1 MQEFFKKQETMLL
14 YIDWNVNPTI
24 FEIGPLSIRWYGLM
38 FAIGFLIGYKL
49 IENMFL
55 REKMDI
61 TTGVLDSLLLYVFA
75 GTVIGAR
82 FGHVVFWEWDYY
94 SQHLI
99 EIPQIWKGGLA
110 SHGAMVILPLILWFF
125 SAKIIK
131 KPALWLLD
139 RIAIAVAMTGGF
151 IRLGNLFNHEIVG
164 KETESAWGFIFRQ
177 CYNCGDVAR
186 HPVQLYESFSYF
198 IIFAIMMFLYWRT
211 DLGKKRGFLFGFFL
225 TTIFGMRFLLEYFKR
240 HFIGVET
247 NLMETYGMNLGQI
260 LSIPAVLLGIY
271 LMLTARKRLMDLPY

>member
-1 MQEFFKKQETMLL
+1 MLL
-14 YIDWNVNPTI
+14 YIDWTVNPTI

-49 IENMFL
+49 VENMFI
-55 REKMDI
+55 REKIDI
-61 TTGVLDSLLLYVFA
+61 TTGVLDSLLLYIFA

-110 SHGAMVILPLILWFF
+110 SHGAMVILPLILWFY
-125 SAKIIK
+125 AVKIIK

-139 RIAIAVAMTGGF
+139 RIAITVAMTGGF

-164 KETESAWGFIFRQ
+164 KVTDVSWAFMFHLS
-177 CYNCGDVAR
+177 GDNPVVPR

-198 IIFAIMMFLYWRT
+198 IIFAVMMFFYWKT

-225 TTIFGMRFLLEYFKR
+225 TTVFGMRFIWEFFKE
-240 HFIGVET
+240 HFI
-247 NLMETYGMNLGQI
+247 NLEMDLMSAYGMNLGQI
-260 LSIPAVLLGIY
+260 LSIPAVLFGVF
-271 LMLTARKRLMDLPY
+271 LMVTAYKKQMDLPY